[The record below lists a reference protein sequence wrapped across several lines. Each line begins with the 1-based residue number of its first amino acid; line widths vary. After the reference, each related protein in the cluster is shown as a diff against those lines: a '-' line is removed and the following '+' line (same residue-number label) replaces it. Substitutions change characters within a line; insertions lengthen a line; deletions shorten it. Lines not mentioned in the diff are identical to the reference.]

1 MPARAQVVLAD
12 SLEGALGQLNPAC
25 ELGSSVE
32 TVYVIGGSS
41 LYADAISRPE
51 LCQRVYLTSVSRL
64 QAAKQAVAEMQKL
77 KRDKAQEL
85 AHKDAEIARQKQKM
99 EDMALE
105 LGEMLKETLDKMG
118 AQIELSSSSWE
129 ADSGAGVARRLE
141 DFKLGVSTD
150 I

>member
-1 MPARAQVVLAD
+1 M
-12 SLEGALGQLNPAC
+12 
-25 ELGSSVE
+25 
-32 TVYVIGGSS
+32 
-41 LYADAISRPE
+41 
-51 LCQRVYLTSVSRL
+51 
-64 QAAKQAVAEMQKL
+64 
-77 KRDKAQEL
+77 

-105 LGEMLKETLDKMG
+105 FGEMLKETLDKMG

>member
-1 MPARAQVVLAD
+1 
-12 SLEGALGQLNPAC
+12 
-25 ELGSSVE
+25 
-32 TVYVIGGSS
+32 
-41 LYADAISRPE
+41 
-51 LCQRVYLTSVSRL
+51 
-64 QAAKQAVAEMQKL
+64 
-77 KRDKAQEL
+77 
-85 AHKDAEIARQKQKM
+85 M

-105 LGEMLKETLDKMG
+105 FGEMLKETLDKMG